1 MDRLQNWQAVREA
14 LRFGQF
20 TSVPRVP
27 SNKGTM
33 QDFRGQEEDVIEAR
47 QLEKIKAERAL
58 ITCRSPI
65 L

>member
-1 MDRLQNWQAVREA
+1 MDRLQNWQAVRQA

-20 TSVPRVP
+20 TPLPCVPT
-27 SNKGTM
+27 NKGTM

-47 QLEKIKAERAL
+47 QLEKIKAERGRIA
-58 ITCRSPI
+58 CRSPI